1 MSGRVRLAVALVLC
15 ILGVLCAVRYLY
27 WPAVTR
33 PTTVSAALA
42 GNLQE
47 LQALQAKGMGLNYH
61 DPIKFEWTP
70 LIAAVYGKNSNV
82 VAYLL
87 SQGVNL
93 EAKDRHG
100 DTALSL
106 AVTGPDS
113 DLAIVKMLVDAGAKT
128 NDTVLS
134 TAALGPQKDRLLQ
147 ILSRG
152 R

>member
-1 MSGRVRLAVALVLC
+1 MNRLIVLVIAALGLCGLVAWT
-15 ILGVLCAVRYLY
+15 IHWRA
-27 WPAVTR
+27 TR
-33 PTTVSAALA
+33 PTIVTAAEA
-42 GNLQE
+42 GNLQQ
-47 LQALQAKGMGLNYH
+47 LQAFQAKGVSLNYR
-61 DPIKFEWTP
+61 DPIKFDWTP
-70 LIAAVYGKNSNV
+70 LIAAVSANNSNI

-87 SQGVNL
+87 TQRVDL

-128 NDTVLS
+128 NAEVL
-134 TAALGPQKDRLLQ
+134 TAVALNPQPQKDQLLKV
-147 ILSRG
+147 LSRA